1 MNILLENLEKAK
13 RYQNE
18 LTDTHF
24 IFSYSSYE
32 SRELSAKLCDNDPLL
47 ALGKP
52 YEATMVWTDDDDL
65 SDTIDY
71 EALDEAFDKGLIKIS
86 YDVPEIDGYIV
97 KLHKWIYRVAENM
110 GIQSLQISFLRGF
123 RKTLASAEELNAA
136 SEGKLIS
143 TPPMFDDSY
152 LQIRNVKE
160 ANRWLRTV
168 RSSLNDDIESFFTST
183 KNGDRTQSSRPTHL
197 YKMLSESE
205 QGSTDRSGQIG
216 LRTDINKRPT
226 GFDPWIPGTE
236 NKQMDHRIHQFTFLR
251 QCPYFYDTLPVI
263 KPTKPHML
271 IGGYKKIVAEDNSDY
286 VYTRSECHRET
297 FSHLSQ
303 EFIVNKV
310 YQS

>member
-24 IFSYSSYE
+24 IIGYSSRE
-32 SRELSAKLCDNDPLL
+32 SRELSAKLCDNNPLL

-65 SDTIDY
+65 SDTLDV
-71 EALDEAFDKGLIKIS
+71 EALNEAWQKDLITYKIS

-97 KLHKWIYRVAENM
+97 KLHKWIYRVAEIL

-197 YKMLSESE
+197 YKMLSESDK
-205 QGSTDRSGQIG
+205 GSTDR
-216 LRTDINKRPT
+216 
-226 GFDPWIPGTE
+226 
-236 NKQMDHRIHQFTFLR
+236 
-251 QCPYFYDTLPVI
+251 
-263 KPTKPHML
+263 
-271 IGGYKKIVAEDNSDY
+271 
-286 VYTRSECHRET
+286 
-297 FSHLSQ
+297 
-303 EFIVNKV
+303 
-310 YQS
+310 